1 MKSCFFSETPLFG
14 QSFYTDN
21 MAYARREQ
29 EPFPPVN
36 VYFCGKHIIVQALLP
51 GIDLSDIHIQ
61 AEHDLLTL
69 EGHVQRKN
77 GRFLHEECY
86 SGHFRRQIALGA
98 DICSEAK
105 MELRYGILQV
115 VLQRKEKP

>member
-1 MKSCFFSETPLFG
+1 M
-14 QSFYTDN
+14 
-21 MAYARREQ
+21 
-29 EPFPPVN
+29 
-36 VYFCGKHIIVQALLP
+36 QALLP

>member
-36 VYFCGKHIIVQALLP
+36 VYFCRKHIIVQALLP
-51 GIDLSDIHIQ
+51 GMELTSIHLR
-61 AEHDLLTL
+61 AEHGVLTL

-77 GRFLHEECY
+77 GRYLHEECY
-86 SGHFRRQIALGA
+86 SGHFRRQIALGTE
-98 DICSEAK
+98 ICSEAK
-105 MELRYGILQV
+105 MELCHGILQV
-115 VLQRKEKP
+115 VLQRKEKS